1 MYTWG
6 RGNYGRL
13 GHGTAEDCL
22 VPTMISALSDEHI
35 VKVACGSFY
44 AHTLC
49 VTSQGRVY
57 SWGDGDYGK
66 LGRGGSD
73 GSKLPRLVE
82 KLQNVDVSEVYCGAQ
97 FSVALTVDGKVFT
110 WGKGEG
116 WKLGHP
122 TEEHVRFPEMVEAL
136 SEKCVVA
143 VSLGVSHVMA
153 LTDQGEVYGWGKNEN
168 RQVCDTSELYV
179 QQPRLVEALKG
190 QKVVGVC
197 CGPAQSFAWTNVN
210 SRTPQVSIPFVIELS
225 EQTFK

>member
-1 MYTWG
+1 
-6 RGNYGRL
+6 
-13 GHGTAEDCL
+13 
-22 VPTMISALSDEHI
+22 MISALSDEHI